1 MRVKTKAYK
10 LAAELGLQEQSV
22 LEWLRANGYP
32 NARRADTIRADVAQ
46 AARRALG
53 RGRDR
58 DRRQRPRVAPVAR
71 GRGGAPGERA
81 DDGFKVSFAE
91 LLEAHLP
98 SGADAGELP
107 LPDDNATVPELPAVH
122 LDLRPAAARV
132 DDVEHLQLRLA
143 HAESEREQA
152 RRDMASLRTHGEK
165 QARELVQLRE
175 ALAEAKRNL
184 AAIEALRADV
194 ERLHLDRTRLRQ
206 QLEAALDER
215 ATLEQTC
222 TELTEA
228 LDDARQAAEAAESAT
243 QQRQTVKTDL
253 DAAMQREM
261 AWRARA
267 LELER
272 ASQDGANLA
281 GLLEAH
287 GLRDLDDQVRA
298 LRALLDAR
306 ESAGAF
312 VRALRNVDA
321 GAIDRLIGD
330 RLTRV
335 CAHPICNQVA
345 ALAGRLAVRVDDE
358 PRCAVCRGSVDRRWF
373 ARMVQE
379 CGRGGVR
386 RLLVIG
392 GTPATHQLLRD
403 LSQGQPVDLRLVAAD
418 EPVSAPRAQSRV
430 EGCDV
435 LVVWSA
441 WVVDPEVTAPYVE
454 AADAQTRPVVSV
466 LGRVDAVNALARAVT
481 HRLARNHVLLSR

>member
-1 MRVKTKAYK
+1 MKTKAYK
-10 LAAELGLQEQSV
+10 LAAELGLHEQSV

-53 RGRDR
+53 RGRER
-58 DRRQRPRVAPVAR
+58 DRRQRPRAAPVAR
-71 GRGGAPGERA
+71 GRGGAAAERA
-81 DDGFKVSFAE
+81 DEGFKVSFAE

-98 SGADAGELP
+98 SGVDAGEAP
-107 LPDDNATVPELPAVH
+107 VPDDNATVPELPAVH
-122 LDLRPAAARV
+122 LDARPGPPRA
-132 DDVEHLQLRLA
+132 DDVDHLQLRLA
-143 HAESEREQA
+143 HAESERDQA
-152 RRDMASLRTHGEK
+152 RRDLASLRVHGEK
-165 QARELVQLRE
+165 QAQELVQLRE

-206 QLEAALDER
+206 QLEAAVDER

-228 LDDARQAAEAAESAT
+228 LDDARQAAEAAETAT
-243 QQRQTVKTDL
+243 QQRQSVKTDL

-321 GAIDRLIGD
+321 GAIDRLVGD

-335 CAHPICNQVA
+335 CAHPICKQVA
-345 ALAGRLAVRVDDE
+345 ALGGRLAVRVDDE
-358 PRCAVCRGSVDRRWF
+358 ARCGVCRGSADRRWF

-379 CGRGGVR
+379 CSRGGVR

-392 GTPATHQLLRD
+392 GSPATHQLLRE

-418 EPVSAPRAQSRV
+418 EPTSVARAQGRV

-441 WVVDPEVTAPYVE
+441 WVVDPDVTAPYTQ

-466 LGRVDAVNALARAVT
+466 LGRADGVGALARAVT
-481 HRLARNHVLLSR
+481 HRLARNHVLLPR